1 MMPQYLDSLVVLVLL
16 LLLLFS
22 ILRSALRIVP
32 QQQSW
37 VVERLG
43 KFHRVLPPGL
53 SFVAPFL
60 DRVAFRFDI
69 REMPT
74 EVAPQVC
81 ISLDN
86 TTLTVDGFLYLQITD
101 PVKAAYGSSSPMN
114 AAMQLAQTTMRSEI
128 GKLHLDQ
135 ALSSRQLLN
144 AAVAT
149 SVDEAAVN
157 WGIKVLRYEIKDI
170 NPPPEILRAMEL
182 QITAEREKR
191 ATIARSEGQ
200 RQQQI
205 NTSEGQRQQD
215 INVADG
221 RRQAEVLRAEG
232 EAKAIELVAAATAA
246 AIRII
251 GESAVTDGGMAAL
264 QMQLAK
270 DFIGQWG
277 NLARQATTMIIPADL
292 GNIGAVVGT
301 ALQMVRGEPRSG
313 GGMAGAPATPGGAGS
328 GAAGSGA
335 SARTGLGPMAFGIAA
350 GGPVTSVPPAG

>member
-1 MMPQYLDSLVVLVLL
+1 MNTPFLAPLIVVALL
-16 LLLLFS
+16 LLLVFS
-22 ILRSALRIVP
+22 TLRSVLRIVP
-32 QQQSW
+32 QQQAW
-37 VVERLG
+37 LVERLG
-43 KFHRVLPPGL
+43 KFHRALGPGL
-53 SFVAPFL
+53 NFVAPFV
-60 DRVAFRFDI
+60 DRVAFRFDT
-69 REMPT
+69 REIPT

-101 PVKAAYGSSSPMN
+101 PVKAAYGSSNPMN

-135 ALSSRQLLN
+135 ALSSRQVLN
-144 AAVAT
+144 TAVAT

-170 NPPPEILRAMEL
+170 TPPAEILHAMEL

-205 NTSEGQRQQD
+205 NTSEGQRQQE
-215 INVADG
+215 INIADG

-232 EAKAIELVAAATAA
+232 EAKAIELVATATAA
-246 AIRII
+246 AIRTI
-251 GESAVTDGGMAAL
+251 GGSAVTEGGMAAL

-277 NLARQATTMIIPADL
+277 NLAKQGTTLIVPASL
-292 GNIGAVVGT
+292 GDIGAMVGT
-301 ALQMVRGEPRSG
+301 ALQMVRAEPNPGPSRSNP
-313 GGMAGAPATPGGAGS
+313 PAMS
-328 GAAGSGA
+328 
-335 SARTGLGPMAFGIAA
+335 
-350 GGPVTSVPPAG
+350 SVPPVG

>member
-1 MMPQYLDSLVVLVLL
+1 MPQFLPDLIVIVLILLVV
-16 LLLLFS
+16 FS
-22 ILRSALRIVP
+22 ILRSAMRIVP
-32 QQQSW
+32 QQSAW
-37 VVERLG
+37 LVERLG
-43 KFHRVLPPGL
+43 KFHRVLEPGL
-53 SFVAPFL
+53 NFVSPFI
-60 DRVAFRFDI
+60 DRVAFRFDT

-74 EVAPQVC
+74 EVPPQVC

-101 PVKAAYGSSSPMN
+101 PVKAAYGSSNPMN
-114 AAMQLAQTTMRSEI
+114 AAMQLAQTSMRSEI

-149 SVDEAAVN
+149 AVDEAAVN

-170 NPPPEILRAMEL
+170 TPPGGILRAMEM

-191 ATIARSEGQ
+191 ATIARSEAQ

-205 NTSEGQRQQD
+205 NTSEGQRQQE
-215 INVADG
+215 INIADG

-232 EAKAIELVAAATAA
+232 EARAIELVATATAS
-246 AIRII
+246 AIRTI
-251 GESAVTDGGMAAL
+251 GEAAVTEGGMAAL

-277 NLARQATTMIIPADL
+277 NLAKQGTALIVPADL

-301 ALQMVRGEPRSG
+301 ALQMVRAEP
-313 GGMAGAPATPGGAGS
+313 
-328 GAAGSGA
+328 GAATGSPA
-335 SARTGLGPMAFGIAA
+335 VPRAPS
-350 GGPVTSVPPAG
+350 SVPTTG

>member
-1 MMPQYLDSLVVLVLL
+1 MSSFLASVIIFILL
-16 LLLLFS
+16 LLLILAT
-22 ILRSALRIVP
+22 LRSAFRIVP
-32 QQQSW
+32 QQQNW
-37 VVERLG
+37 LVERLG
-43 KFHRVLPPGL
+43 KYHRTLGPGL
-53 SFVAPFL
+53 NFVGPFI
-60 DRVAFRFDI
+60 DRVAFRFDM
-69 REMPT
+69 REVPT

-101 PVKAAYGSSSPMN
+101 PVKAAYGSSNPMN

-135 ALSSRQLLN
+135 ALSSRQILN
-144 AAVAT
+144 TAVAS

-170 NPPPEILRAMEL
+170 TPPAEILHAMEL

-205 NTSEGQRQQD
+205 NTSEGQRQQE
-215 INVADG
+215 INIADG

-232 EAKAIELVAAATAA
+232 EAKAIELVATATAA
-246 AIRII
+246 AIRTI
-251 GESAVTDGGMAAL
+251 GEAAVTDGGMAAL

-270 DFIGQWG
+270 DYISQWG
-277 NLARQATTMIIPADL
+277 NLAKQGTSLIVPANL
-292 GNIGAVVGT
+292 GDIGSMVGT
-301 ALQMVRGEPRSG
+301 ALQMVRTENAPR
-313 GGMAGAPATPGGAGS
+313 PT
-328 GAAGSGA
+328 
-335 SARTGLGPMAFGIAA
+335 T
-350 GGPVTSVPPAG
+350 PPAPSTVPTAR